1 MLPTPCGS
9 LVKPEKKG
17 EEHCGGIILQEKEHG
32 MKKHQFEVLLQELAA
47 SEELP
52 GWQDA
57 LHELVVQELATVKN
71 GKAAQE
77 QDGTAD

>member
-1 MLPTPCGS
+1 
-9 LVKPEKKG
+9 
-17 EEHCGGIILQEKEHG
+17 

-57 LHELVVQELATVKN
+57 LHELVVQELVTVKN

-77 QDGTAD
+77 QDGTTD